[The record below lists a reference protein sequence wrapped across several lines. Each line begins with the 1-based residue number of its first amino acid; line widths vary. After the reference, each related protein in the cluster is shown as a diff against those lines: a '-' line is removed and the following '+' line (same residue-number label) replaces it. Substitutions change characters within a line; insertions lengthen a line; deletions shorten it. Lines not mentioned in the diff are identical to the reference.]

1 MNKVSVIVPNY
12 NHSRY
17 IEQRIESVLN
27 QTYSDFELLI
37 LDDMSPDNSR
47 EIIER
52 YRQNPRVR
60 IEYNARNSGNTY
72 LQWKK
77 GISLTNSEYIWIA
90 ESDDYADRDL
100 LNCLVARLD
109 THPRAGLAVCD
120 SVIVD
125 EINNELA
132 IHGRDYSVGRGAGV
146 FPFPIVRD
154 DFVEHGRD
162 YCRSYMVPWNT
173 IPNASGVLFR
183 RSALVT
189 IGGPVTEMRL
199 CGDWFTYCK
208 ILMHFDICRESR
220 ALNYFRTH
228 QSNVRTRTRTAVY
241 MTEQRQV
248 RSYVQRTL
256 GTREKWRYTMPV
268 LRFENEL
275 LIADERRPP
284 SSKVPGRRLLS
295 VLAHAARYGLL
306 LFSYTAAVLIKEQ
319 LALYIRA
326 PLKKRPSG

>member
-1 MNKVSVIVPNY
+1 MQKVSVIVPNY
-12 NHSRY
+12 NHSRF

-27 QTYSDFELLI
+27 QTYSDFDLLI
-37 LDDMSPDNSR
+37 LDDMSSDNSR

-60 IEYNARNSGNTY
+60 IEYNTENSRSTY

-77 GISLTNSEYIWIA
+77 GITLTSSEYIWIA

-100 LNCLVARLD
+100 LNCLVERLNA
-109 THPRAGLAVCD
+109 HPRAGLAVCE

-125 EINNELA
+125 EANNELG
-132 IHGRDYSVGRGAGV
+132 IYGRDFRIGSGFGA
-146 FPFPIVRD
+146 FSLPIIRE
-154 DFVEHGRD
+154 DFVQHGRD
-162 YCRSYMVPWNT
+162 YCQNYMVPWNT
-173 IPNASGVLFR
+173 IPNVSGVLFR
-183 RSALVT
+183 RLALVA

-199 CGDWFTYCK
+199 CGDWHTYCK
-208 ILMHFDICRESR
+208 ILMQFDICRESK

-228 QSNVRTRTRTAVY
+228 KSNVRSHTKAMVY

-256 GTREKWRYTMPV
+256 GARERWRYTVP
-268 LRFENEL
+268 LLQFESQL
-275 LIADERRPP
+275 LIAGERRPP
-284 SSKVPGRRLLS
+284 SRKVPTGRLLS

-319 LALYIRA
+319 LAKLIRA
-326 PLKKRPSG
+326 PIKDRPSG